1 MKRAILIALLGAGCG
16 EVNVA
21 ALTVPPPGKTAQLDA
36 ENQTLHLSRGVAFA
50 FECTE
55 WDNSYDGPCRNARVT
70 ATNPDVAPAYKSYV
84 DSLAPTW
91 DGGDVGPRSRAA
103 FVIVGLAVGDAKVRV
118 DTSDDYVTIDVTVIP

>member
-1 MKRAILIALLGAGCG
+1 MKRALVVLAFAAGCG
-16 EVNVA
+16 EVRVEA
-21 ALTVPPPGKTAQLDA
+21 ITVPPPGKTAQLDT
-36 ENQTLHLSRGVAFA
+36 EDQTLHLSRGVAFA

-70 ATNPDVAPAYKSYV
+70 ATNPDVASAYKSYV

-103 FVIVGLAVGDAKVRV
+103 FVVVGLAVGDAKVRV
-118 DTSDDYVTIDVTVIP
+118 DTSEDYLTIDVTVVP